1 MSQGIEQT
9 GAQPA
14 PPGAGYPTGGKANTK
29 STFSWTPYVF
39 LAPYM
44 LLFTVF
50 VLIPAV
56 FGLWMSLH
64 NWDYLMPEQPWVGLQ
79 NYINLFTPGSPTAA
93 FFWQSMQ
100 ATGIFTLFSVPLLVV
115 IPLLVALILNQ
126 SFRGRNFFRAMY
138 FAPYVL
144 GVAVVGILW
153 RYLLQPGFGLIN
165 YYMGALGLP
174 DIPWT
179 SALPWAWIA
188 LVGMT
193 VWWTL
198 GFNAIIYLA
207 GLQDIDP
214 QLYEAAKVD
223 GANPWQ
229 RFWNV
234 TLPGLR
240 PVFLFIVT
248 VTILASANMFGQAYL
263 TTQGGPNNETRT
275 AIMYIAQEGLQNFRM
290 GSAAAMSYIL
300 ALFLILI
307 SILNFKFL
315 NQKED

>member
-1 MSQGIEQT
+1 VI
-9 GAQPA
+9 
-14 PPGAGYPTGGKANTK
+14 
-29 STFSWTPYVF
+29 
-39 LAPYM
+39 
-44 LLFTVF
+44 
-50 VLIPAV
+50 
-56 FGLWMSLH
+56 
-64 NWDYLMPEQPWVGLQ
+64 
-79 NYINLFTPGSPTAA
+79 
-93 FFWQSMQ
+93 
-100 ATGIFTLFSVPLLVV
+100 
-115 IPLLVALILNQ
+115 IPLLVALILNR
-126 SFRGRNFFRAMY
+126 SIRGRNFFRAMY

-165 YYMGALGLP
+165 YYLGLLGLP
-174 DIPWT
+174 DIPWV

-223 GANPWQ
+223 GASRWQ

-263 TTQGGPNNETRT
+263 ITQGGPNNETRT

-315 NQKED
+315 NQREED